1 MPVVSLRAQNIPA
14 SPIRRLTP
22 LADATASR
30 GVHVHR
36 LNIGQPDVH
45 TPRAMIEAY
54 QTYDEPVLAYGPSL
68 GIPALR
74 EAAAADYARHGSA
87 VDASD
92 VIVTTG
98 GSEAIRFSLCA
109 VADPGD
115 EVLVFEPFYA
125 NYLGFAAE
133 YGVHLR
139 AVSSSI
145 DSGFHLPDIET
156 IEAAITE
163 RTKAI
168 LVTSPG
174 NPTGA
179 IYSSEEMSRL
189 GEVALRHDLF
199 LISDEA
205 YREFAYDGVK
215 VTSALTLDQVLDRVI
230 VVDSVSKRYSACGA
244 RIGFFVSKNPEV
256 HQAAM
261 RMAFARL
268 CPATVDQ
275 RAALAAF
282 ATPQTYFDEVVAEYT
297 RRRDVLVDGLRQIE
311 GVQTYTP
318 EGAFYTMATFPV
330 DDVDRFAAWLLTD
343 FSLDGETV
351 MLAPASGFYST
362 PGLGTKEARIAYVLE
377 CEALRRAA
385 LCLAAAIP
393 RYLESGRGALPRA

>member
-1 MPVVSLRAQNIPA
+1 MPA

-22 LADATASR
+22 LADDAAGR

-36 LNIGQPDVH
+36 LNIGQPDVR

-68 GIPALR
+68 GLPALR
-74 EAAAADYARHGSA
+74 EAAAADYARHGAA

-98 GSEAIRFSLCA
+98 GSEAIRFALCA

-115 EVLVFEPFYA
+115 EILVFEPFYA

-133 YGVHLR
+133 YGLNIR

-145 DSGFHLPDIET
+145 ASGFHLPSVEAIES
-156 IEAAITE
+156 AITE

-179 IYSSEEMSRL
+179 IYSSEEMAAL
-189 GEVALRHDLF
+189 GKIAERHDLF

-215 VTSALTLDQVLDRVI
+215 VTSALALTALLDRII

-244 RIGFFVSKNPEV
+244 RIGFFVAKNPDV

-282 ATPQTYFDEVVAEYT
+282 ATPQSYFDEVVDEYT
-297 RRRDVLVDGLRQIE
+297 RRRDVLVEGLQQIE
-311 GVQTYTP
+311 GVETYKP
-318 EGAFYTMATFPV
+318 EGAFYTIATFPV

-343 FSLDGETV
+343 FSHTGETV
-351 MLAPASGFYST
+351 MLAPASGFYANAV
-362 PGLGTKEARIAYVLE
+362 LGKREARIAYVLE
-377 CEALRRAA
+377 CGALRRAVA
-385 LCLAAAIP
+385 CLAAAIP
-393 RYLESGRGALPRA
+393 AYLASVGAR